1 MIYNVKKYLLLSL
14 SVLILAGCGAPRYTG
29 SAIPEPKTEV
39 DVVIVKDA
47 ETREGFLNTM
57 EAWLQDNDYT
67 YTVVPDKS
75 KHDLDKLTL
84 EYEGHWGWDLAL
96 FLKQAEINAYQNGQ
110 RVGEV
115 EFKVPYTANP
125 NKFGDASKRIGF
137 MMDTVFGKKTAE
149 EATKAANSSDSKA
162 TN

>member
-1 MIYNVKKYLLLSL
+1 MKKYLLLSL

-29 SAIPEPKTEV
+29 SSIPEPTTEV

-75 KHDLDKLTL
+75 QHDLDKLTL

>member
-1 MIYNVKKYLLLSL
+1 MKKYLLLSL

-29 SAIPEPKTEV
+29 SAIPEPTTEV

-84 EYEGHWGWDLAL
+84 EYEGHWSWDLAL

-162 TN
+162 TNWSN

>member
-1 MIYNVKKYLLLSL
+1 MKKYLLLSL
-14 SVLILAGCGAPRYTG
+14 SVLILAGCGSPRYTG
-29 SAIPEPKTEV
+29 SAIPEPTTEV

-57 EAWLQDNDYT
+57 ETWLQDNDYT

-75 KHDLDKLTL
+75 QHDLDKLTL

-125 NKFGDASKRIGF
+125 NKFGNATKRIGF
-137 MMDTVFGKKTAE
+137 MMDTIFGKKTAE

>member
-1 MIYNVKKYLLLSL
+1 M
-14 SVLILAGCGAPRYTG
+14 AGCGAPRYTG
-29 SAIPEPKTEV
+29 SAIPEPTTEV

-57 EAWLQDNDYT
+57 ETWLQDNDYT

-75 KHDLDKLTL
+75 QHDLDKLTL
-84 EYEGHWGWDLAL
+84 EYEGHWSWDLAL
-96 FLKQAEINAYQNGQ
+96 FLKQAEINAYKNGQ

-125 NKFGDASKRIGF
+125 NKFGNATKRIGF
-137 MMDTVFGKKTAE
+137 MMDTIFGKKTAE

>member
-1 MIYNVKKYLLLSL
+1 MKKYLLLSL

-29 SAIPEPKTEV
+29 SAIPEPTTEV

-57 EAWLQDNDYT
+57 ETWLQDNDYT

-75 KHDLDKLTL
+75 QHDLDKLTL

-125 NKFGDASKRIGF
+125 NKFGNATKRIGF

>member
-1 MIYNVKKYLLLSL
+1 MKKYLLLSL

-29 SAIPEPKTEV
+29 SAIPEPTTEV

-57 EAWLQDNDYT
+57 ETWLQDNDYT

-75 KHDLDKLTL
+75 QHDLDKLTL

-125 NKFGDASKRIGF
+125 NKFGNASKRIGF
-137 MMDTVFGKKTAE
+137 MMDTIFGKKTAE

>member
-1 MIYNVKKYLLLSL
+1 MKKYLLLSL

-29 SAIPEPKTEV
+29 SAIPEPTTEV

-57 EAWLQDNDYT
+57 ETWLQDNDYT

-75 KHDLDKLTL
+75 QHDLDKLTL

-125 NKFGDASKRIGF
+125 NKFGNGSKRIGF

>member
-1 MIYNVKKYLLLSL
+1 MKKYLLLSL

-29 SAIPEPKTEV
+29 NAIPEPKTEV

>member
-1 MIYNVKKYLLLSL
+1 MEKYLLLSL

-29 SAIPEPKTEV
+29 SSIPEPTTEV

-57 EAWLQDNDYT
+57 ETWLQDNDYT

-75 KHDLDKLTL
+75 QHDLDKLTL
-84 EYEGHWGWDLAL
+84 EYEGHWSWDLAL

-125 NKFGDASKRIGF
+125 NKFGNATKRIGF
-137 MMDTVFGKKTAE
+137 MMDTIFGKKTAE

>member
-1 MIYNVKKYLLLSL
+1 MKKYLLLSL

-29 SAIPEPKTEV
+29 SAIPKPTTEV

-57 EAWLQDNDYT
+57 ETWLQDNDYT

-75 KHDLDKLTL
+75 QHDLDKLTL

-125 NKFGDASKRIGF
+125 NKFGNASKRIGF

>member
-1 MIYNVKKYLLLSL
+1 MKKYLLLSL

-29 SAIPEPKTEV
+29 SSIPEPTTEV

-57 EAWLQDNDYT
+57 ETWLQDNDYT

-75 KHDLDKLTL
+75 QHDLDKLTL

-125 NKFGDASKRIGF
+125 NKFGNATKRIGF

>member
-1 MIYNVKKYLLLSL
+1 MKKYLLLSL

-29 SAIPEPKTEV
+29 SAIPEPTTEV

-57 EAWLQDNDYT
+57 ETWLQDNDYT

-75 KHDLDKLTL
+75 QHDLDKLTL

-125 NKFGDASKRIGF
+125 NKFGNATKRIGF
-137 MMDTVFGKKTAE
+137 MMDTIFGKKTAE

>member
-1 MIYNVKKYLLLSL
+1 MKKYLLLSL
-14 SVLILAGCGAPRYTG
+14 SVLILAGCGSPRYTG
-29 SAIPEPKTEV
+29 SAIPEPTTEV

-57 EAWLQDNDYT
+57 ETWLRDNDYT

-75 KHDLDKLTL
+75 QHDLDKLTL

-125 NKFGDASKRIGF
+125 NKFGNATKRIGF

>member
-1 MIYNVKKYLLLSL
+1 MKKYLLLSL

-29 SAIPEPKTEV
+29 SAIPEPTTEV

-57 EAWLQDNDYT
+57 ETWLQDNDYT

-75 KHDLDKLTL
+75 QHDLDKLTL
-84 EYEGHWGWDLAL
+84 EYEGHWSWDLAL

-125 NKFGDASKRIGF
+125 NKFGNATKRIGF

>member
-1 MIYNVKKYLLLSL
+1 MKKYLLLSL

-29 SAIPEPKTEV
+29 SAIPEPTTEV

-57 EAWLQDNDYT
+57 ETWLQDNDYT
-67 YTVVPDKS
+67 YTVIPDKS
-75 KHDLDKLTL
+75 QHDLDKLTL
-84 EYEGHWGWDLAL
+84 EYEGHWSWDLAL

-125 NKFGDASKRIGF
+125 NKFGNATKRIGF
-137 MMDTVFGKKTAE
+137 MMDTIFGKKTAE

>member
-1 MIYNVKKYLLLSL
+1 MKKYLLLSL

-29 SAIPEPKTEV
+29 SSIPEPTTEV

-57 EAWLQDNDYT
+57 ETWLQDNDYT

-75 KHDLDKLTL
+75 QHDLDKLTL
-84 EYEGHWGWDLAL
+84 EYEGHWSWDLAL

-125 NKFGDASKRIGF
+125 NKFGNATKRIGF
-137 MMDTVFGKKTAE
+137 MMDTIFGKKTAE

>member
-1 MIYNVKKYLLLSL
+1 MKKYLLLSL

-29 SAIPEPKTEV
+29 SAIPEPTTEV

-57 EAWLQDNDYT
+57 ETWLQDNDYT

-75 KHDLDKLTL
+75 QHDLDKLTL
-84 EYEGHWGWDLAL
+84 EYEGHWSWDLAL

>member
-1 MIYNVKKYLLLSL
+1 MKKYLLLSL

-29 SAIPEPKTEV
+29 SAIPEPTTEV

-57 EAWLQDNDYT
+57 ETWLQDNDYT

-75 KHDLDKLTL
+75 QHDLDKLTL

-125 NKFGDASKRIGF
+125 NKFGNATKRIGF

-149 EATKAANSSDSKA
+149 EATKAANSSNSKA

>member
-1 MIYNVKKYLLLSL
+1 MKKYLLLSL

-29 SAIPEPKTEV
+29 SAIPEPTTEV

-57 EAWLQDNDYT
+57 ETWLQDNDYT

-75 KHDLDKLTL
+75 QHDLDKLTL
-84 EYEGHWGWDLAL
+84 EYEGHWSWDLAL

-125 NKFGDASKRIGF
+125 NKFGNASKRIGF

>member
-1 MIYNVKKYLLLSL
+1 MKKYLLLSL

-29 SAIPEPKTEV
+29 SAIPEPTTEV

-57 EAWLQDNDYT
+57 ETWLQDNDYT

-75 KHDLDKLTL
+75 QHDLDKLTL
-84 EYEGHWGWDLAL
+84 EYEGHWSWDLAL

-125 NKFGDASKRIGF
+125 NKFGNATKRIGF
-137 MMDTVFGKKTAE
+137 MMDTIFGKKTAE

>member
-1 MIYNVKKYLLLSL
+1 VKKYLLLSL

-29 SAIPEPKTEV
+29 SAIPEPTTEV

-57 EAWLQDNDYT
+57 ETWLQDNDYT

-84 EYEGHWGWDLAL
+84 EYEGHWSWDLAL

-125 NKFGDASKRIGF
+125 NKFGNAAKRIGF

>member
-1 MIYNVKKYLLLSL
+1 MKKYLLLSL

-29 SAIPEPKTEV
+29 SAIPEPTTEV

-57 EAWLQDNDYT
+57 ETWLQDNDYT
-67 YTVVPDKS
+67 YKVVPDKS

-84 EYEGHWGWDLAL
+84 EYEGHWSWDLAL

-125 NKFGDASKRIGF
+125 NKFGNAAKRIGF

>member
-1 MIYNVKKYLLLSL
+1 MKKYLLLSL

-29 SAIPEPKTEV
+29 SAIPEPTTEV

-57 EAWLQDNDYT
+57 ETWLQDNDYT

-75 KHDLDKLTL
+75 QHDLDKLTL

-125 NKFGDASKRIGF
+125 NKFGNASKRIGF

>member
-1 MIYNVKKYLLLSL
+1 MKKYLLLSL

-29 SAIPEPKTEV
+29 SAIPEPTTEV

-57 EAWLQDNDYT
+57 ETWLQDNDYT

-75 KHDLDKLTL
+75 QHDLDKLTL

-125 NKFGDASKRIGF
+125 NKFGNASKRIGY

>member
-1 MIYNVKKYLLLSL
+1 VKKYLLLTL
-14 SVLILAGCGAPRYTG
+14 SVFILAGCGAPRYTG
-29 SAIPEPKTEV
+29 QAIPEPTTDV
-39 DVVIVKDA
+39 DVVIIKDA

-57 EAWLQDNDYT
+57 ETWLQDNNYS
-67 YTVVPDKS
+67 YTVVPDHS
-75 KHDLDKLTL
+75 KHDLEKLTL
-84 EYEGHWGWDLAL
+84 EYEGHWSWDLAL

-125 NKFGDASKRIGF
+125 NKFGNAAKRIGF

-149 EATKAANSSDSKA
+149 EATKAANSPSSKSKK
-162 TN
+162 